1 MKPFKS
7 KKHKKKV
14 NHLILF
20 TTDAA
25 DSKVSQ
31 IRLTPFRFWAVVF
44 LLCIIAGILVGFLV
58 YGGSLHRYYLDAQK
72 KTEAAIAVLEDE
84 KAQLEAENE
93 KLDEK
98 VQILS
103 ETVNQKVQA
112 EKEEVALLAEMCVPT
127 DFPLTG
133 SAQVEETTTLTTQTD
148 DGDDAE
154 ETDAGQAVADEE
166 AAEGDEASAEDWP
179 ICIFTATEGATAV
192 AAGNGTVVEVS
203 EDPEY
208 GYRVIID
215 HGNGYQSI
223 YLNQGDP
230 KVKEGDS
237 ISRGVTIYVIG
248 SENISLG
255 YQITKDGSYIN
266 PMDIIAISG

>member
-20 TTDAA
+20 TTDSV

-31 IRLTPFRFWAVVF
+31 IRLTPFRFRAFVF
-44 LLCIIAGILVGFLV
+44 LLCIVAGVLVGFLA
-58 YGGSLHRYYLDAQK
+58 YGGSLYRSYLDAEK
-72 KTEAAIAVLEDE
+72 KTEAVIVTLEEE
-84 KAQLEAENE
+84 KAELEAENE
-93 KLDEK
+93 TLNEK

-112 EKEEVALLAEMCVPT
+112 EKEEAALLEALCIPT

-133 SAQVEETTTLTTQTD
+133 SAQVEETTT
-148 DGDDAE
+148 
-154 ETDAGQAVADEE
+154 QAVRNANQEAADADEAE
-166 AAEGDEASAEDWP
+166 AGMETEDGEVPTEDQP
-179 ICIFTATEGATAV
+179 ICIFTAAEGATAV
-192 AAGNGTVVEVS
+192 AAGNGTVAEVS

-208 GYRVIID
+208 GYRIVID

-223 YLNQGDP
+223 YLNQGAP

-237 ISRGVTIYVIG
+237 ISRGVTLYVIG
-248 SENISLG
+248 SENTTLG
-255 YQITKDGSYIN
+255 YQITQDGSYIN
-266 PMDIIAISG
+266 PMEIIAISG

>member
-20 TTDAA
+20 TTDAV

-31 IRLTPFRFWAVVF
+31 IRLTPFRFRTFVF
-44 LLCIIAGILVGFLV
+44 LLCVAAGILVGFLV
-58 YGGSLHRYYLDAQK
+58 YGGSLFRSYLDAEK
-72 KTEAAIAVLEDE
+72 KAEAVIVTLEEE
-84 KAQLEAENE
+84 KAELEAENE
-93 KLDEK
+93 ALNEK

-112 EKEEVALLAEMCVPT
+112 EKEEAALMEELCIPT

-133 SAQVEETTTLTTQTD
+133 SAQVEETTT
-148 DGDDAE
+148 
-154 ETDAGQAVADEE
+154 QAVRNTDEE
-166 AAEGDEASAEDWP
+166 AADGNQAEEDVETEEGENPTDAEDQP
-179 ICIFTATEGATAV
+179 ICIFTAAEGATAV
-192 AAGNGTVVEVS
+192 AAGNGTVAEVL

-208 GYRVIID
+208 GHRIVID

-237 ISRGVTIYVIG
+237 ISRGVTLYVIG
-248 SENISLG
+248 SENTTLG

-266 PMDIIAISG
+266 PMEIIAISG

>member
-20 TTDAA
+20 TTDAV
-25 DSKVSQ
+25 DSKVCQ
-31 IRLTPFRFWAVVF
+31 IRLTPFRFRAFVF
-44 LLCIIAGILVGFLV
+44 LLCVAAGVLVGFLV
-58 YGGSLHRYYLDAQK
+58 YGGSLYRNYLDAER
-72 KTEAAIAVLEDE
+72 KTEAVIVTLEEE
-84 KAQLEAENE
+84 KAELEAENE
-93 KLDEK
+93 TLNEK

-112 EKEEVALLAEMCVPT
+112 EKEEAALLEELCIPT

-133 SAQVEETTTLTTQTD
+133 SAQVEETTTQAVRNTD
-148 DGDDAE
+148 EGAADDEQAE
-154 ETDAGQAVADEE
+154 EDAQTVEGEE
-166 AAEGDEASAEDWP
+166 PAEDRP
-179 ICIFTATEGATAV
+179 ICIFTAAEGATAV
-192 AAGNGTVVEVS
+192 AAGNGTVAEVT

-208 GYRVIID
+208 GHRIVID

-237 ISRGVTIYVIG
+237 ISRGVTLYVIG
-248 SENISLG
+248 SDNTTMG

-266 PMDIIAISG
+266 PMEIIAISG